1 MTAGQIVIIQNIHTI
16 DFQYHELPNFDSGN
30 YLHCYHPLDLVYCY
44 TTPTQN
50 SSPYGIIAD
59 SRGDAG
65 YAALTGNKIGR
76 VDPETGEIT
85 GSTLRQRMT
94 ADLAN
99 SNRQQGKAVVH

>member
-1 MTAGQIVIIQNIHTI
+1 MTAGQIVIIQNMHTI

-30 YLHCYHPLDLVYCY
+30 YLHCYHPLDLVCCY

-76 VDPETGEIT
+76 VGPETGEIT